1 MFDMHGQALPGVGKR
16 REAPARAP
24 ASGFKKQGPG
34 ASSSPPSPGCPIE
47 GSLLMPAFLARRYDE
62 CVQVDHRDNEPVAFV
77 RRHRGYVV
85 RSVLAHWWETGPWW
99 QTAEVT
105 EGLSDDER
113 EMWRVEAAAAG
124 RAVVVVELCHS
135 WSTGRWTVAAVC
147 D

>member
-1 MFDMHGQALPGVGKR
+1 
-16 REAPARAP
+16 
-24 ASGFKKQGPG
+24 
-34 ASSSPPSPGCPIE
+34 
-47 GSLLMPAFLARRYDE
+47 MPAFLARRYDE
-62 CVQVDHRDNEPVAFV
+62 CVQVDHRDNEPVAFI

-105 EGLSDDER
+105 EGLADDER

-135 WSTGRWTVAAVC
+135 RSTGRWTVAAVC